1 MNIKLSSEKR
11 KRNNEDKTILK
22 NEVTCMNVIGGKPE
36 LTTLRYTVHSGRVPM
51 HDRP

>member
-36 LTTLRYTVHSGRVPM
+36 LTTGPCHYPGKYTINV
-51 HDRP
+51 